1 MLTTL
6 LAIQACYKLTTGLL
20 QNYYTGLLL
29 KYTHTHTHTGQW
41 RSFLEVTTTRF
52 DSLFCDSADTLLR
65 IPKFRIFY
73 LVGIPKFRIQ
83 KIGILIFRILNFG
96 IFF

>member
-1 MLTTL
+1 MR
-6 LAIQACYKLTTGLL
+6 AYYIACYTSLL
-20 QNYYTGLLL
+20 QAYYRITTKLLHRTIA
-29 KYTHTHTHTGQW
+29 KIHTHTHTGQW